1 MSKINLY
8 SFIIVAPA
16 IIFSVRLILEEVANM
31 LAISD
36 YAKQLNWINQL
47 IRKITRTEVK
57 QSEINEE
64 LVSILQ
70 MLSIMVSAGASP
82 MSAMKYVS
90 KRSEGI
96 LPSLIKQSFRKY
108 EDGRTLTQTLDFIAT
123 ATGSSQVRRL
133 TNSIQIAI
141 HRGTPILEVLNN
153 QVLALNKQMNFN
165 LMKLSGKSEIT
176 LLIPVVFLIL
186 PVSIS
191 FAIWPSIYGLNQ
203 AGF

>member
-8 SFIIVAPA
+8 SFILVAPA

-57 QSEINEE
+57 QSEINAE

-70 MLSIMVSAGASP
+70 MLSIMVSAGESP

-108 EDGRTLTQTLDFIAT
+108 QDGRTLTQTLDFIAT

-153 QVLALNKQMNFN
+153 QVLALNKQINFN

>member
-1 MSKINLY
+1 MY
-8 SFIIVAPA
+8 SFILVAPA

-47 IRKITRTEVK
+47 IRKITRTEIK

-70 MLSIMVSAGASP
+70 MLSIMVSAGESP

-96 LPSLIKQSFRKY
+96 LPSLIKQSFMKY

-153 QVLALNKQMNFN
+153 QVLALNKQINFN

>member
-8 SFIIVAPA
+8 SFILVAPA

-36 YAKQLNWINQL
+36 YAKQLDWINQL
-47 IRKITRTEVK
+47 IRKITRTEIK

-70 MLSIMVSAGASP
+70 MLSIMVSAGESP

-96 LPSLIKQSFRKY
+96 LPSLIKQSFMKY

-133 TNSIQIAI
+133 TNSMQIAI

-153 QVLALNKQMNFN
+153 QVLALNKQINFN

>member
-1 MSKINLY
+1 MNKINLY
-8 SFIIVAPA
+8 SFILVAPA

-57 QSEINEE
+57 QNEINEE

-70 MLSIMVSAGASP
+70 MLSIMVSAGESP

-96 LPSLIKQSFRKY
+96 LPSLIKQSFMKY

-153 QVLALNKQMNFN
+153 QVLALNKQINFN

>member
-1 MSKINLY
+1 
-8 SFIIVAPA
+8 
-16 IIFSVRLILEEVANM
+16 LIEVAA
-31 LAISD
+31 LISVSN
-36 YAKQLNWINQL
+36 YVKELFWIKSL
-47 IRKITRTEVK
+47 IGKITGSEIK

-70 MLSIMVSAGASP
+70 MISIMISAGESP
-82 MSAMKYVS
+82 MMALKHVAN
-90 KRSEGI
+90 RSEGH
-96 LPSLIKQSFRKY
+96 LPKLISKSFQKY
-108 EDGRTLTQTLDFIAT
+108 SDGINLTQTLNFIAV
-123 ATGSSQVRRL
+123 ATGSTQVRRL

-141 HRGTPILEVLNN
+141 QRGTPILDVLNN
-153 QVLALNKQMNFN
+153 QVVALNKQIN
-165 LMKLSGKSEIT
+165 LELLKKSGRSEIA